1 MFCLYIDY
9 RKAFDLVW
17 RDDLWY
23 KLLKV
28 GIDGKIMRD
37 IKNMYN
43 NIKSCVLC
51 NQEYSDYFVS
61 HSEVRQGQNLSSIL
75 FSLVINDLED
85 NLLDNNCHFVKVG
98 DE

>member
-17 RDDLWY
+17 RDGLWY

-28 GIDGKIMRD
+28 GIDGKIMRV

-43 NIKSCVLC
+43 NIKSCVLY
-51 NQEYSDYFVS
+51 NQEYSDYCVS
-61 HSEVRQGQNLSSIL
+61 QSGVTQGGNLSSIL
-75 FSLVINDLED
+75 FSSFVNDIED
-85 NLLDNNCHFVKVG
+85 NLLDNN
-98 DE
+98 